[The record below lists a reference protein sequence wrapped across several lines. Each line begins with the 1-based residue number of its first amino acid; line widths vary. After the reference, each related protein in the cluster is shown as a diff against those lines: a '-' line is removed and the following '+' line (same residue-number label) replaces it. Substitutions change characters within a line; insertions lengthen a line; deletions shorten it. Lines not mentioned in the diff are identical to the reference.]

1 MCQQEKSRKKNG
13 PFAHD
18 TSVAVAPSSQ
28 LMLGA
33 YNSGHTATLRSTQI
47 VPFGNDFVCQR
58 PLGETTSISL
68 LKAQKHI
75 LIKEVRR

>member
-13 PFAHD
+13 PFAHG

-33 YNSGHTATLRSTQI
+33 YDSGHTATLRSAQI
-47 VPFGNDFVCQR
+47 RQSR
-58 PLGETTSISL
+58 TSYIRRTLGEICH
-68 LKAQKHI
+68 KMK
-75 LIKEVRR
+75 RRNYNGEANF